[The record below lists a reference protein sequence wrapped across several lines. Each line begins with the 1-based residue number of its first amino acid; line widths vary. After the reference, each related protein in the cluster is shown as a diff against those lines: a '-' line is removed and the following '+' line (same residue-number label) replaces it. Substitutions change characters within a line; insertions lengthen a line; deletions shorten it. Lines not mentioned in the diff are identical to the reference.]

1 MSLPYFPL
9 FPADFDSDT
18 GHLSLAEDGA
28 YNRLLR
34 LQWRAPG
41 CKLPGDMGWIFRKAR
56 AVTDE
61 DQRIVAGIIKEFFT
75 RKGGKIYSDRLL
87 KEWVKSS
94 AAHSK
99 RVSAGSKGGSSKAL
113 KTNKTEPSNATAM
126 LKQPEPEPE
135 PYSSSLRSEEIEGG
149 AAGTRE
155 REAEN
160 PADNLH
166 AEVMAAVGLNGGRI
180 PTHWMPP
187 AASMHVQR
195 WVDELGLTPAQILEA
210 ARQSRMRHPEP
221 PGGPKALDGVMRTLA
236 AELQAPPL
244 TPAQPPDRQAQ
255 PPPWTDPRPRNPT
268 AAELLALLAQDRER
282 QEREEHDRATH

>member
-18 GHLSLAEDGA
+18 GHLTLAEDGA

-56 AVTDE
+56 AVTEADRAVIE
-61 DQRIVAGIIKEFFT
+61 AIIAEFFT
-75 RKGGKIYSDRLL
+75 RKGGKIYNARLL
-87 KEWVKSS
+87 KEWGKSS
-94 AAHSK
+94 VAHSK
-99 RVSAGSKGGSSKAL
+99 RVAAGSKGGSAKAL
-113 KTNKTEPSNATAM
+113 KTNNPGPSNATAM

-135 PYSSSLRSEEIEGG
+135 PEEDKKEGG
-149 AAGTRE
+149 GGAGTRE
-155 REAEN
+155 REAEKN
-160 PADNLH
+160 PADILH
-166 AEVMAAVGLNGGRI
+166 AEVMAAVGLNNGRM

-187 AASMHVQR
+187 TATMHVQR
-195 WVDELGLTPAQILEA
+195 WVDDLGLTPAQIIEA
-210 ARQSRMRHPEP
+210 ARQSRIRHPEP
-221 PGGPKALDGVMRTLA
+221 PSGPKALDRVMQILA

-255 PPPWTDPRPRNPT
+255 PPPWTDPRPKNPT
-268 AAELLALLAQDRER
+268 SAELLALLAQDRER
-282 QEREEHDRATH
+282 QEREDHDRATH